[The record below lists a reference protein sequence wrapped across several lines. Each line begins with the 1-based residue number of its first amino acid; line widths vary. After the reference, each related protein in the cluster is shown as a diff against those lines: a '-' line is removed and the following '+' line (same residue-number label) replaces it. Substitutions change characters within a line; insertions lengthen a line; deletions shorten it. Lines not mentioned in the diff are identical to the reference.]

1 MDQINTTTIQASEP
15 LVVKSKV
22 ELRKKDDRMKRYLVN
37 KEIAK
42 AYSKSIQCTF
52 NSLLSFKEEN
62 VSYEL
67 YDKYKHH
74 LLDVIELQNIVKRLP
89 IEMINEVIKETL
101 NNMQEEQK
109 T

>member
-1 MDQINTTTIQASEP
+1 MEQNNTTTIQASKP
-15 LVVKSKV
+15 VVVKTKAELSK
-22 ELRKKDDRMKRYLVN
+22 EYQMKRYLAN

-42 AYSKSIQCTF
+42 AYN
-52 NSLLSFKEEN
+52 NSLRSTLNSILSLKEEDI
-62 VSYEL
+62 SYEL
-67 YDKYKHH
+67 YEKYKHH
-74 LLDVIELQNIVKRLP
+74 LSHVIELQNIVKRLP

>member
-1 MDQINTTTIQASEP
+1 MDQTNTTTTIQTSEP
-15 LVVKSKV
+15 VVVKSKY
-22 ELRKKDDRMKRYLVN
+22 ELRKEDRMKRYLVN
-37 KEIAK
+37 SEIAK
-42 AYSKSIQCTF
+42 GYNNTLRRTLNSI
-52 NSLLSFKEEN
+52 LSFKEEN

-67 YDKYKHH
+67 YEKYKHH
-74 LLDVIELQNIVKRLP
+74 LSDVVELQNIVKRLP

>member
-1 MDQINTTTIQASEP
+1 MDQNNTTTIQTSEP
-15 LVVKSKV
+15 VVVKSKY
-22 ELRKKDDRMKRYLVN
+22 ELRKEDRMKRYLVN
-37 KEIAK
+37 SEIAK
-42 AYSKSIQCTF
+42 GHNNTLRRTLNSI
-52 NSLLSFKEEN
+52 LSFKEGD

-67 YDKYKHH
+67 YEKYKHH
-74 LLDVIELQNIVKRLP
+74 LSDVIELQNIVKRLP